1 MTRLAT
7 LALACLLAA
16 CGVPDVTDLRL
27 DGLSPPHI
35 ARITPYFSS
44 PRPSDVR
51 PAIIVELSTA
61 SNLRI
66 LAIDHASAAY
76 VYIVTCQGRTHIP
89 DSERNVDFVVDGR
102 LQDTLGVVDD
112 SLQPRAEW
120 PQPIDGRYRY
130 TVAINLRQQ
139 GREERSEG
147 RVTFSRAEFD
157 LMRDPVDLCLWIDT
171 SNFGPRWRSNTVVIP
186 AAAIRAAID
195 AAQPPR

>member
-1 MTRLAT
+1 MTRLVP

-35 ARITPYFSS
+35 ARITPYFYS
-44 PRPSDVR
+44 PGPDDFR
-51 PAIIVELSTA
+51 PAIVVELSTA
-61 SNLRI
+61 RNLRI
-66 LAIDHASAAY
+66 LAIDHASSAGPY
-76 VYIVTCQGRTHIP
+76 VVTCRGRTHIP
-89 DSERNVDFVVDGR
+89 DRERNVDVVVRSR

-112 SLQPRAEW
+112 SLQPRAAW

-130 TVAINLRQQ
+130 TVAIALRQQ

-147 RVTFSRAEFD
+147 RVTFSRAELD

-186 AAAIRAAID
+186 AAAIRTAID